1 MLWDSV
7 VGSIQHSSIDHIA
20 KPSECLIDH
29 VNGVAIVVGLQAFD
43 VLQEK
48 GLRLLCAKNSDDV
61 MKQRALCRVTETLS
75 TAYRAERLA
84 WETSQQNVKVWD
96 DFCFNLGDITVGR
109 LAEVPF
115 IGALGMFVPLR
126 AEDALSTRAFKR
138 NAHAPDAGEEVDKAE
153 RRPRV

>member
-1 MLWDSV
+1 MLRNSV
-7 VGSIQHSSIDHIA
+7 VGSIKHSSINHIA
-20 KPSECLIDH
+20 KPSQCLFNH
-29 VNGVAIVVGLQAFD
+29 ANGVAIVVGLQAFD

-48 GLRLLCAKNSDDV
+48 GLRLLFSKDSDNV
-61 MKQRALCRVTETLS
+61 MKQGALCWVTETLS

-126 AEDALSTRAFKR
+126 AKDALSTCAFKR
-138 NAHAPDAGEEVDKAE
+138 NAHAADASEEVNKAE
-153 RRPRV
+153 G